1 MNKPDPLSTNAASS
15 AVKKPIDKLVVE
27 NLHLQ
32 YGDTPILKGVSM
44 TLNPGEVVALL
55 GASGSGKTTLLRSV
69 AGLEQPSRGKI
80 TIGDTVLYD
89 SDARIDMAVE
99 KRNLGLVFQSY
110 ALWPHRSVFENV
122 AYGLR
127 LRSIAAREIDER
139 VNQALTNLGLGVLA
153 KRLPHQLSGGQQQRV
168 AIARAL
174 VYNPP
179 VVLMDEPLSN
189 LDAKLREEARAWL
202 RELIVRLG
210 LSALVVTHDQTE
222 AMAMSDKILL
232 LNFGKIEQEGSP
244 EDMYNRPRT
253 RFTAEFMG
261 SNNYLPGKV
270 TQVAD
275 GRALLEGDGWTLWG
289 AVRGAIKVGDAA
301 TGIIRLERTR
311 IADAAGENRLRTE
324 LVTGMFLGDRKEQL
338 FKLGALRV
346 RGYGNV
352 PPGTG
357 EAFIELPADDLW
369 IFGNDGA

>member
-1 MNKPDPLSTNAASS
+1 MNKP
-15 AVKKPIDKLVVE
+15 VDKLVVE

-32 YGDTPILKGVSM
+32 YGDTQILKGVSM

-80 TIGDTVLYD
+80 AIGGTVLYD
-89 SDARIDMAVE
+89 SEAAVDTPVE

-110 ALWPHRSVFENV
+110 ALWPHRSVFDNV

-127 LRSIAAREIDER
+127 LRNISAGEIDTR
-139 VNQALTNLGLGVLA
+139 VNQALTNLGLGALA

-232 LNFGKIEQEGSP
+232 LNFGKIEQQGTP
-244 EDMYNRPRT
+244 EEMYNRPQT

-261 SNNYLPGKV
+261 SNNHLPGKV
-270 TQVAD
+270 KQVVD
-275 GRALLEGDGWTLWG
+275 GRALLEGEGWQLWG
-289 AVRGAIKVGDAA
+289 VLRGNLKPGDAA
-301 TGIIRLERTR
+301 MGIIRLERTG
-311 IADAAGENRLRTE
+311 IADAAGNNRLRTE

-338 FKLGALRV
+338 FKLGALRI
-346 RGYGNV
+346 RCYGNG
-352 PPGTG
+352 PFGAG
-357 EAFIELPADDLW
+357 ESFIEIPPDDLW
-369 IFGNDGA
+369 IFPNDTE